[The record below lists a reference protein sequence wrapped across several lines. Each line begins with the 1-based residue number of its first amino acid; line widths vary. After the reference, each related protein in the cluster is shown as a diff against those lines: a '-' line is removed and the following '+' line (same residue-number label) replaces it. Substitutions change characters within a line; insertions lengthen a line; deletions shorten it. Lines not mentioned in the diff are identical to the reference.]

1 MNLTQIPN
9 WIKKLVKIFNFVH
22 KSTKRKWN
30 ISKFYKN
37 AVAVELSVLLMSYGR
52 PFQWIVAQSLENS
65 FFFAVPNWTWGK
77 QIFQCNPFKINIHLF
92 HAIFIFDVFLLNIYI
107 LATMLIK
114 SCENVQK
121 WVEINFRIV
130 LDMNFVKNSET
141 EAFPILIK
149 NYQFSSAARFR
160 FSADENSY
168 ENHRFARYWLSYYI
182 LLNNSVFTRKGSL
195 KWKSWFCYLFIVDP
209 FWKCR

>member
-141 EAFPILIK
+141 EAFPIRL
-149 NYQFSSAARFR
+149 NRELNFR
-160 FSADENSY
+160 QNKIINFPLLPGSGFLPTRIHTKITDLQDTDY
-168 ENHRFARYWLSYYI
+168 HIIYY
-182 LLNNSVFTRKGSL
+182 
-195 KWKSWFCYLFIVDP
+195 
-209 FWKCR
+209 